1 MNKQEMPV
9 ALVTGASSGIGL
21 VTALTLVG
29 AGYRVFGTS
38 RRPANLDNGVV
49 MLVCDVTDDAS
60 VQAMVAQVL
69 AQAGRIDL
77 LVNNAGIGL
86 LGGADESSAAQAQ
99 ALFDVNVF
107 GLLRVTNAVLPA
119 MRRRRQGRIVNLS
132 SILGL
137 IPSPYNALYAA
148 TKHAVEGYS
157 ESLDHELRAAGIRVV
172 LVEPGVTRTA
182 FDDNL
187 SRPDRPLP
195 LHDAERSRMEA
206 LMRGW
211 IAQGDAPEVVA
222 AAVLKAASARVPKL
236 RYAAGRQARQVSWLR
251 RFLPEAMVDRSLR
264 KFNGLP
270 V

>member
-1 MNKQEMPV
+1 
-9 ALVTGASSGIGL
+9 
-21 VTALTLVG
+21 
-29 AGYRVFGTS
+29 
-38 RRPANLDNGVV
+38 
-49 MLVCDVTDDAS
+49 
-60 VQAMVAQVL
+60 
-69 AQAGRIDL
+69 
-77 LVNNAGIGL
+77 
-86 LGGADESSAAQAQ
+86 
-99 ALFDVNVF
+99 
-107 GLLRVTNAVLPA
+107 
-119 MRRRRQGRIVNLS
+119 
-132 SILGL
+132 
-137 IPSPYNALYAA
+137 
-148 TKHAVEGYS
+148 VEGYS

-195 LHDAERSRMEA
+195 LHDAERARMEA

-211 IAQGDAPEVVA
+211 IAEGDAPEVVA